1 MKELEKIR
9 HSLSHLMA
17 MAVLEIYPKTKLG
30 IGPTIENGFYYDFDL
45 DAGQRGLNA
54 DKRGKS
60 QRKSA
65 IKDENLPKL
74 EQRMQELIK
83 QNLKFEKKII
93 TATEAKKIF
102 KNQPYKLELIKEL
115 KKAKQKI
122 SIYKTFSNILK
133 PKTQNLKPVFVD
145 LCAGPHV
152 KNTSEIDPDSFKLT
166 KLAGAYWRGNEKNPM
181 LTRIYGIAFE
191 NKKALNEYLKF
202 LEEAEKRDHR
212 TLGQKLELFM
222 FDDEVGP
229 GLPLWMPKGE
239 IIRHLIKEYL
249 YKELIKN
256 GYQWVETPH
265 LGNLALWKTSG
276 HWELYRDYMYSPI
289 EIEKEKY
296 LIKPM
301 NCPFHVKIYQ
311 SNLKSYK
318 DLPLRYAE
326 FGTVYR
332 YEKSG
337 VLQGLVRVRGFT
349 QDDAH
354 IWCTPEQLVDELE
367 KILKEGLEILKTFG
381 FKDFEIFLST
391 RPEKFAGT
399 EKGWGKATKALK
411 YVLEKIKLKYQVDPG
426 AGVFYGPKIDIK
438 IKDSLG
444 RAWQCTTIQVDFN
457 LPERFKIIYFDKNS
471 KKQQP
476 IMIHRALIGSLERF
490 IGVLLEHYEG
500 ALPVWLSPIQ
510 VEIINVGSSHRQY
523 ANSVN
528 QQLITN
534 NIRANLSDENLT
546 VSKRI
551 RNAEIQKIPY
561 ILVVGDKEIKE
572 KSVNVRNS
580 KKGVLGII
588 KFEDF
593 IKNLLQEIKN
603 KI

>member
-1 MKELEKIR
+1 
-9 HSLSHLMA
+9 MA

-93 TATEAKKIF
+93 TAAEAKKIF

-265 LGNLALWKTSG
+265 LGNLTLWKTSG

-354 IWCTPEQLVDELE
+354 IWCAPEQLVDELE

>member
-93 TATEAKKIF
+93 TAAEAKKMF

-354 IWCTPEQLVDELE
+354 IWCAPEQLVDELE

>member
-93 TATEAKKIF
+93 TAAEAKKIF

-354 IWCTPEQLVDELE
+354 IWCAPEQLVDELE

-399 EKGWGKATKALK
+399 EKGWEKATKALK
-411 YVLEKIKLKYQVDPG
+411 YVLEKLNLKYQVDSG

>member
-93 TATEAKKIF
+93 TAAEAKKIF

-354 IWCTPEQLVDELE
+354 IWCAPEQLVDELE

-546 VSKRI
+546 VSKCI

>member
-166 KLAGAYWRGNEKNPM
+166 KLAGAYWKGDEKNPM

-191 NKKALNEYLKF
+191 DKKALNEYLKF
-202 LEEAEKRDHR
+202 LEQAEKRDHR
-212 TLGQKLELFM
+212 ILGQKLELFM

-354 IWCTPEQLVDELE
+354 IWCAPEQLVDELE

>member
-1 MKELEKIR
+1 
-9 HSLSHLMA
+9 
-17 MAVLEIYPKTKLG
+17 
-30 IGPTIENGFYYDFDL
+30 
-45 DAGQRGLNA
+45 
-54 DKRGKS
+54 
-60 QRKSA
+60 
-65 IKDENLPKL
+65 
-74 EQRMQELIK
+74 
-83 QNLKFEKKII
+83 
-93 TATEAKKIF
+93 
-102 KNQPYKLELIKEL
+102 
-115 KKAKQKI
+115 
-122 SIYKTFSNILK
+122 
-133 PKTQNLKPVFVD
+133 
-145 LCAGPHV
+145 
-152 KNTSEIDPDSFKLT
+152 
-166 KLAGAYWRGNEKNPM
+166 
-181 LTRIYGIAFE
+181 
-191 NKKALNEYLKF
+191 
-202 LEEAEKRDHR
+202 
-212 TLGQKLELFM
+212 
-222 FDDEVGP
+222 
-229 GLPLWMPKGE
+229 
-239 IIRHLIKEYL
+239 
-249 YKELIKN
+249 
-256 GYQWVETPH
+256 
-265 LGNLALWKTSG
+265 
-276 HWELYRDYMYSPI
+276 
-289 EIEKEKY
+289 
-296 LIKPM
+296 M

-354 IWCTPEQLVDELE
+354 IWCAPEQLVDELE

>member
-93 TATEAKKIF
+93 TAAEAKKMF